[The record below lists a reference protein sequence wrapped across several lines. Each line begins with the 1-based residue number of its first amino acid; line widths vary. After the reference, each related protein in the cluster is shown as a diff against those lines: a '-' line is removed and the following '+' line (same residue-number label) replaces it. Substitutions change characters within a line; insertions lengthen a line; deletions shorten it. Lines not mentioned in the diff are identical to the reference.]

1 MGTLLQLDIFDSE
14 FIPFKVDK
22 DLSEDD
28 DFNLDDGT
36 VPADELSLAQEMLHA
51 NDITLNV
58 DPIVELD
65 GLTLDELNPVDE
77 VNPDQGILDRDE
89 LRTIVNVEVWDRR
102 IEIDLI
108 IWIAHTYDSKY
119 FTPSNSIYIPIPRD
133 RTIRTV
139 SFLNDFPAAS
149 FGVDF
154 SYNVSSR
161 RKIWVIFTFISDW
174 FETGGVDDVDEREC
188 DRKGHR

>member
-14 FIPFKVDK
+14 FFPFKVDK

-108 IWIAHTYDSKY
+108 I
-119 FTPSNSIYIPIPRD
+119 
-133 RTIRTV
+133 
-139 SFLNDFPAAS
+139 
-149 FGVDF
+149 
-154 SYNVSSR
+154 
-161 RKIWVIFTFISDW
+161 
-174 FETGGVDDVDEREC
+174 
-188 DRKGHR
+188 